1 MGAQLITYLL
11 YSELTKCHEH
21 TFVIFQRV
29 GDDSDIS
36 NCTEAILMN
45 NDVDSSDFPPEV
57 TSTLPNLP
65 FVIPKDEI
73 KKRRDFRKHC
83 VFTIDPL
90 TGNTFWNTIQQNVIT
105 SVS

>member
-1 MGAQLITYLL
+1 M
-11 YSELTKCHEH
+11 
-21 TFVIFQRV
+21 

-90 TGNTFWNTIQQNVIT
+90 TGNTYYGLFWNTIQRDVIA
-105 SVS
+105 SVT

>member
-1 MGAQLITYLL
+1 
-11 YSELTKCHEH
+11 
-21 TFVIFQRV
+21 
-29 GDDSDIS
+29 
-36 NCTEAILMN
+36 MN

-105 SVS
+105 SVSQLEGACSDALTEGPREQFCYTICNFLIVP